1 MWEIEPAAVRWREE
15 KIRPGANEA
24 TQKFQ
29 QRNATEYE
37 VNMRAF
43 NATPFGHRYR
53 HQFLIQLWM
62 LMWPDFFIFQV
73 GEFVNHWCL
82 RMAKA
87 FCSEKRL
94 SMVGCASSGKS
105 FTAAMYAYTL
115 WKAKPQKTSIY
126 LSTTTGEA
134 GEARMWGIV
143 KDLFTRDKYRIG
155 KRIDSLQLI
164 CLDEEVKDDDGVKQ
178 RDFRDVIRCVKIK
191 TGNEGQNVV
200 GTICGRKNDNV
211 LWIAD
216 ELNFMDIGVL
226 DARVNLFSND
236 WAQFIGIG
244 NAPTEGSPLY
254 LDAEPFGDDFP
265 DGWRSADKDSHDEW
279 PTRVGKCLYFNGE
292 FSPNFQFE
300 KGVKGFPKIMNDE
313 KREEVWV
320 TSGREENNIY
330 WSQFHGFPATV
341 EISNKVITQPLLK
354 EGGAFTKAE
363 WIGSSV
369 KTIAGMDCGFR
380 AGGDPSVIDFARVG
394 KEVGGNTIISF
405 DNADGLALLPSQKS
419 EDSFEVQMAKKAL
432 DAMGANNR
440 NCHDLAIDIS
450 GDGGMTAV
458 ALQNEARARGY
469 VLNLVPISSMGEADD
484 RVTVP
489 GEKRKASEMFDR
501 KVSQIWTSFRI
512 LVQSKLVRGVNKTCN
527 ATRQMCA
534 RKFEEDERK
543 RFSIEQKK
551 VMKKRTK
558 RSPDHADARMYCA
571 FLGLSQGISLAA
583 PVKHKMAPTAPK
595 SAQPAPAEKAR
606 YGGHATVQR
615 YSGR

>member
-15 KIRPGANEA
+15 KVRPGANEA

-73 GEFVNHWCL
+73 GDFVNHWCL

-143 KDLFTRDKYRIG
+143 KDLFARDKFRIG

-164 CLDEEVKDDDGVKQ
+164 CLDEEVKDDEGVKQ

-254 LDAEPFGDDFP
+254 LDAEPFGDEFP
-265 DGWRSADKDSHDEW
+265 DGWRSADKDVHQEW
-279 PTRVGKCLYFNGE
+279 PTKVGKCLYFNGE

-341 EISNKVITQPLLK
+341 EISNKVITHALLK
-354 EGGAFTKAE
+354 EGGAFGKAE
-363 WIGSSV
+363 WFGSAT

-380 AGGDPSVIDFARVG
+380 AGGDPTVIDFAVVG
-394 KEVGGNTIISF
+394 KSADESTIISF
-405 DNADGLALLPSQKS
+405 QEQDGISLLPSQKS
-419 EDSFEVQMAKKAL
+419 DDSFEVQMAKKAL
-432 DAMGANNR
+432 DVMAKKD
-440 NCHDLAIDIS
+440 CHDLAIDIS

-458 ALQNEARARGY
+458 ALQNEARARNY
-469 VLNLVPISSMGEADD
+469 RLNLVPISSMGEPDD

-501 KVSQIWTSFRI
+501 KVSQLWTTFRI
-512 LVQSKLVRGVNKTCN
+512 LVQNKLVRGVTKTCN
-527 ATRQMCA
+527 ATQQMCA
-534 RKFEEDERK
+534 RKFGEDEKK
-543 RFSIEQKK
+543 RFSVEKK
-551 VMKKRTK
+551 KDMKKRTK
-558 RSPDHADARMYCA
+558 RSPDHADARIYCTFMA
-571 FLGLSQGISLAA
+571 LSHGLSVA
-583 PVKHKMAPTAPK
+583 PSKAKQPVVFNRPENRPADAPK
-595 SAQPAPAEKAR
+595 QYSTHDVKKR
-606 YGGHATVQR
+606 YTGWT
-615 YSGR
+615 